1 MVSET
6 LLRAGQAALGIWSLN
21 VMQLFIAIADYTAL
35 LSETT
40 DHMIRFHVF

>member
-6 LLRAGQAALGIWSLN
+6 LLRAGQAALVIWSLN